1 MTKKPLSTRT
11 SGRARKI
18 TIMGISFILALKGQ
32 VRSLASTAH
41 QQDWLATRVNQYT
54 AGCGSAYAQSRRV
67 DNESCSLSV
76 MSTSKA
82 VPSSVEGTGGL
93 PQVTNILR
101 GAEVLTPS
109 RVGETTRLA
118 RCLLCPPAR
127 LVGYPV

>member
-1 MTKKPLSTRT
+1 MRKCLRPVA
-11 SGRARKI
+11 SGRQRV
-18 TIMGISFILALKGQ
+18 LL
-32 VRSLASTAH
+32 VVCYVH
-41 QQDWLATRVNQYT
+41 QQGCPEFSRGDWWATPVNQYT

-93 PQVTNILR
+93 PQLTNILR

-109 RVGETTRLA
+109 RVG
-118 RCLLCPPAR
+118 
-127 LVGYPV
+127 